1 MSDSYTQTISY
12 GELMGNEVPD
22 PAISE
27 YKVSVDWDQNTQLP
41 SELTLN
47 LSYEGALH
55 TLSFADDAVI
65 HIFGRGTSS
74 LGDLLYTFYAD
85 VNQSLEEFIDAYDQ
99 GRYGLGIPGATGQNA
114 YVQIKNGTIQA
125 LWLDYPAGG

>member
-1 MSDSYTQTISY
+1 
-12 GELMGNEVPD
+12 MGNEVPD

-65 HIFGRGTSS
+65 HIFGRGTSA

-99 GRYGLGIPGATGQNA
+99 GRYGLGIPGTTGQNA
-114 YVQIKNGTIQA
+114 YVQIKNGAIQA